1 MQQKNLALK
10 SSGLCQSNAAKRVKV
25 KNLTAVVGV
34 ALVFIY
40 IIGSGLWVNTGDNWY
55 RTLNQPAWQPPDFI
69 FGIIWPYNF
78 IVLGIAAVTI
88 AQRAT
93 TATTL
98 TYITFFAL
106 SVTFALT
113 WAYQF
118 YRPHNLTFASMAL
131 IGTAVL
137 TIPMLIIAFR
147 TSLGIGFALLPY
159 QLWVATA
166 ASISYGYSKLN

>member
-1 MQQKNLALK
+1 MKSLLAAT
-10 SSGLCQSNAAKRVKV
+10 GI
-25 KNLTAVVGV
+25 G
-34 ALVFIY
+34 LVFIY
-40 IIGSGLWVNTGDNWY
+40 VIGSGLWVNTGDNWY
-55 RTLNQPAWQPPDFI
+55 RNLNQPPWQPPDFI

-78 IVLGIAAVTI
+78 IILGVAAVTI
-88 AQRAT
+88 AQRAST
-93 TATTL
+93 TATL
-98 TYITFFAL
+98 IYLGFFAL
-106 SVTFALT
+106 SVICALT
-113 WAYQF
+113 WAFQF

>member
-1 MQQKNLALK
+1 MKSLLAAT
-10 SSGLCQSNAAKRVKV
+10 GI
-25 KNLTAVVGV
+25 

-40 IIGSGLWVNTGDNWY
+40 VIGSGLWVNTGDNWY
-55 RTLNQPAWQPPDFI
+55 RSLNQPPWQPPDFI

-93 TATTL
+93 FATTL
-98 TYITFFAL
+98 TYLTFFAL
-106 SVTFALT
+106 SVTFA
-113 WAYQF
+113 
-118 YRPHNLTFASMAL
+118 SIAL